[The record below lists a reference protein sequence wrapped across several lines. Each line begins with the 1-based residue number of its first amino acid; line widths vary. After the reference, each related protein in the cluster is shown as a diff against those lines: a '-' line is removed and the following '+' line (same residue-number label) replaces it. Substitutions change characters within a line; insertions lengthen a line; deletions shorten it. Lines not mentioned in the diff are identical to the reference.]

1 MSIYFFSYAA
11 ELADKNLDKHNMLE
25 PSTLRLTMSAT
36 VNPND
41 WEKLE
46 QFMAEAKIFVPS
58 EGAGVLIHECH
69 YDPETFSVLF
79 LESYANESELIK
91 HAQAFAPVM
100 NKYKVDWKIKR
111 LDLLGNYSP
120 EILALMKGMANGA
133 EVNLYHHVFK
143 NK

>member
-1 MSIYFFSYAA
+1 MSEQSI
-11 ELADKNLDKHNMLE
+11 
-25 PSTLRLTMSAT
+25 LRLTMSAT

-41 WEKLE
+41 WGKLE
-46 QFMAEAKIFVPS
+46 QFMAEAKIVVPN

-69 YDPETFSVLF
+69 YDPETFNILF
-79 LESYANESELIK
+79 LESYANENELIK
-91 HAQAFAPVM
+91 HAEAFTPVM

-120 EILALMKGMANGA
+120 EIFALMKGMANGA
-133 EVNLYHHVFK
+133 EVNLYNHVFK